1 MIILKYGILL
11 GTSLKTENFFNN
23 SSLFLEGRKVPDY
36 CNLAESKKFI
46 QDMIVGTVGAKYKQK

>member
-11 GTSLKTENFFNN
+11 GTSLKTENFFN

-36 CNLAESKKFI
+36 CNLAESNKFM
-46 QDMIVGTVGAKYKQK
+46 QDMIVGTVGAKYNQK